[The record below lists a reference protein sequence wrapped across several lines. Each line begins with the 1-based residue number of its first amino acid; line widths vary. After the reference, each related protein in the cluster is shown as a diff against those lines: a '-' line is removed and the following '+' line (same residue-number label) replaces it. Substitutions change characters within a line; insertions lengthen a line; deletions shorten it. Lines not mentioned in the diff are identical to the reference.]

1 MPPTPMRIPKPF
13 KRRLAKKTTEE
24 QGAIARC
31 VKKLRENPH
40 QPGLRVSKMGGHADV
55 FEVRIDR
62 AKRLTFVW
70 DGPVIVLLNHCDH
83 DKVLKN
89 PRGL

>member
-1 MPPTPMRIPKPF
+1 M
-13 KRRLAKKTTEE
+13 EE

-31 VKKLRENPH
+31 VRLLRENPRH
-40 QPGLRVSKMGGHADV
+40 PGLRVSKLGGTNV

-62 AKRLTFVW
+62 SRRLTFEW
-70 DGPVIVLLNHCDH
+70 DEETLVLLNPCDH

-89 PRGL
+89 PRLE